1 MADNTI
7 ALQVRPMPQTNI
19 LTPITDVMN
28 LGRAAVGLQRETET
42 LPYAIESA
50 KGMASQATT
59 GAESSIFKLNNEQ
72 SQLALNI
79 AGGLAN
85 DDAIINAGKNPMAAM
100 NTILQAKARM
110 LAQGIPAHIVEANT
124 APLITNLVSN
134 PGGFLQ
140 TLKNVIQGGLGAQGQ
155 QQLQTPQLTEAGGAP
170 ATFQGGTGTL
180 RTAPIAPAGSGPST
194 ASGSPAPFTGLP
206 TTQPSQQPSQQ
217 VMPQT
222 PQTSGDMFA
231 EGQPTGKPGT
241 FFGKDGKIVDSSG
254 KVLFD
259 PLIRDASG
267 QVIDAR
273 AMPEEYDPMN
283 KPIDKTLGTVQSFPV
298 APPPKM
304 QGAPLPQA
312 APQAAPQAGVSADQM
327 SQPASTGAGFKLS
340 YPVRKAGEASQRLPA
355 EIADEAAGNMY
366 RNSLIKNQGEQVKL
380 RRDLEGVISTSDTLE
395 KQLTLLGIPVDNAGF
410 LGAGARKLNTLFGT
424 EAGILLKKLNKELAN
439 VAIANTTALG
449 GSMDT
454 AAGQQ
459 LTKMAQGDETYPPV
473 ILKEIARRA
482 MSDMT
487 NLQMQANGAQIF
499 SDKFGAANLNNYRQT
514 WAKNADSR
522 LFELL
527 NIENSGM
534 SDKQSAAA
542 KAELFKD
549 MNRKQILEFKEKLRN
564 IQKLSTTGQL

>member
-19 LTPITDVMN
+19 ITPMTEIMN
-28 LGRAAVGLQRETET
+28 LGRSAVGLQRETET
-42 LPYAIESA
+42 LPYAIETA

-85 DDAIINAGKNPMAAM
+85 DDAIINAGKDPRAAM

-134 PGGFLQ
+134 PSGFLQ
-140 TLKNVIQGGLGAQGQ
+140 KLKNVLQVGLGAQFPLE
-155 QQLQTPQLTEAGGAP
+155 LQTPKLTEAGGAP

-180 RTAPIAPAGSGPST
+180 RTAPIAPVGSAPST
-194 ASGSPAPFTGLP
+194 ASGSPAPFTGQP
-206 TTQPSQQPSQQ
+206 TAPPTAQPTAPPPQ
-217 VMPQT
+217 VMPQAG
-222 PQTSGDMFA
+222 GDLYAKGM
-231 EGQPTGKPGT
+231 PTGKPGT
-241 FFGKDGKIVDSSG
+241 FFGDNGQIVDANG
-254 KVLFD
+254 NVVFD
-259 PLIRDASG
+259 AMVRDASG
-267 QVIDAR
+267 NVVDAK
-273 AMPEEYDPMN
+273 AMPQEYDPMN

-312 APQAAPQAGVSADQM
+312 APQTGVSADQM
-327 SQPASTGAGFKLS
+327 SQPASTGAGFKLA
-340 YPVRKAGEASQRLPA
+340 YPVRKAGEAMQRLPA

-424 EAGILLKKLNKELAN
+424 ETGILLKKLNKELAN

-499 SDKFGAANLNNYRQT
+499 SEKFGAANLNNYRQT

>member
-19 LTPITDVMN
+19 ITPMTEIMN

-85 DDAIINAGKNPMAAM
+85 DDSIINAGKNPMAAM

-155 QQLQTPQLTEAGGAP
+155 QALQTPQLTEAGGAP
-170 ATFQGGTGTL
+170 ATFQSGTGTL
-180 RTAPIAPAGSGPST
+180 RTAPIAPVGSAPST
-194 ASGSPAPFTGLP
+194 ASGSPAPFTGQP
-206 TTQPSQQPSQQ
+206 TAQPTEPPPQ

-222 PQTSGDMFA
+222 PQAGGDLYA
-231 EGQPTGKPGT
+231 EGMPTGKPGT

-267 QVIDAR
+267 QVIDGKAI
-273 AMPEEYDPMN
+273 PPEYDPLN
-283 KPIDKTLGTVQSFPV
+283 KPIDKTLGTAQPFPV
-298 APPPKM
+298 APPPAI
-304 QGAPLPQA
+304 QGAPLP
-312 APQAAPQAGVSADQM
+312 PQAGVSADQM
-327 SQPASTGAGFKLS
+327 AQPASTGAGFKLS
-340 YPVRKAGEASQRLPA
+340 YPVRKAGEAVQRLPA
-355 EIADEAAGNMY
+355 EVADEAAGNMY
-366 RNSLIKNQGEQVKL
+366 RNSLIKNQGNLVTN
-380 RRDLEGVISTSDTLE
+380 RRNLEEVISEADKVE
-395 KQLTLLGIPVDNAGF
+395 KNLSLLGFKVDNAGF
-410 LGAGARKLNTLFGT
+410 LGAGARKLNEFFGT
-424 EAGILLKKLNKELAN
+424 ETGITLKQLNKDLAN
-439 VAIANTTALG
+439 VAISNITAAG

-454 AAGQQ
+454 VAGQQ
-459 LTKMAQGDETYPPV
+459 LTRMANGDETYPPV
-473 ILKEIARRA
+473 ILKDIARRA
-482 MSDMT
+482 MADMT
-487 NLQMQANGAQIF
+487 NLDMQARGAQEF
-499 SDKFGAANLNNYRQT
+499 ARKFGAANLNDYRQQ
-514 WAKNADSR
+514 WSKNADSR
-522 LFELL
+522 LFELI
-527 NIENSGM
+527 NIENSSMSADQRQAARSKLFKGM
-534 SDKQSAAA
+534 NDKQKSEMA
-542 KAELFKD
+542 
-549 MNRKQILEFKEKLRN
+549 QKLRN
-564 IQKLSTTGQL
+564 LQKLSTTGQL

>member
-1 MADNTI
+1 MADNTV
-7 ALQVRPMPQTNI
+7 ALQVRPMPQTNFI
-19 LTPITDVMN
+19 TPMTEIMN
-28 LGRAAVGLQRETET
+28 LGRSAINLQRETET
-42 LPYAIESA
+42 LPYQIETA
-50 KGMASQATT
+50 KGVASQTTT
-59 GAESSIFKLNNEQ
+59 GAESAIFKLNSEQ

-85 DDAIINAGKNPMAAM
+85 DDSIINAGKNPRAAM
-100 NTILQAKARM
+100 DTVLQAKNRM
-110 LAQGIPAHIVEANT
+110 LAQGIPAHVVEANT
-124 APLITNLVSN
+124 APLITSLVSN
-134 PGGFLQ
+134 PNGFLQ
-140 TLKNVIQGGLGAQGQ
+140 TLKNVIQGGIGAQGQ
-155 QQLQTPQLTEAGGAP
+155 QGLQTPQLTEAGGAP
-170 ATFQGGTGTL
+170 ATFQSGTGTL
-180 RTAPIAPAGSGPST
+180 RTAPIAFMGSAPST
-194 ASGSPAPFTGLP
+194 TSVPTGQ
-206 TTQPSQQPSQQ
+206 TTETPQA
-217 VMPQT
+217 QT
-222 PQTSGDMFA
+222 PQASGDMFA
-231 EGQPTGKPGT
+231 KGQPTGKAGT
-241 FFGKDGKIVDSSG
+241 FFGDNGQIVDAKG
-254 KVLFD
+254 NVVFD
-259 PLIRDASG
+259 AAVRDASG
-267 QVIDAR
+267 NVVDMK
-273 AMPEEYDPMN
+273 AMPPEYDPLN
-283 KPIDKTLGTVQSFPV
+283 KQIDKTVGTVQSFPV
-298 APPPKM
+298 APPPAA
-304 QGAPLPQA
+304 QGAPLP
-312 APQAAPQAGVSADQM
+312 PKTGVTADQM
-327 SQPASTGAGFKLS
+327 AQPPSTGAGFKLT
-340 YPVRKAGEASQRLPA
+340 YPVRKAGEAMQRLPA
-355 EIADEAAGNMY
+355 EVADEAAGNMY

-395 KQLTLLGIPVDNAGF
+395 KELTLAGIPVDNAGF

>member
-19 LTPITDVMN
+19 ITPMTEIMN
-28 LGRAAVGLQRETET
+28 LGRSAVGLQRETET
-42 LPYAIESA
+42 LPYAIETA

-140 TLKNVIQGGLGAQGQ
+140 TLKNVIQGGLNAQGQ
-155 QQLQTPQLTEAGGAP
+155 QALQTPQLTEAGGAP

-180 RTAPIAPAGSGPST
+180 RTTPIAPAGSAPST
-194 ASGSPAPFTGLP
+194 TSGPAAPFTGQP
-206 TTQPSQQPSQQ
+206 TEQPSQQ

-267 QVIDAR
+267 QVIDGR
-273 AMPEEYDPMN
+273 AMPEEYDPLN
-283 KPIDKTLGTVQSFPV
+283 KNIDRTLGTVQSFPV
-298 APPPKM
+298 TPPPKV
-304 QGAPLPQA
+304 QGAPLS
-312 APQAAPQAGVSADQM
+312 QAAPQAGVSADQM
-327 SQPASTGAGFKLS
+327 SQPASTGAGFKLT
-340 YPVRKAGEASQRLPA
+340 YPVRKAGEAVQRLPA
-355 EIADEAAGNMY
+355 EIADEAAGNLY
-366 RNSLIKNQGEQVKL
+366 RNSLIKNQGNLVTN
-380 RRDLEGVISTSDTLE
+380 RRNLEEVISEADKVE
-395 KQLTLLGIPVDNAGF
+395 KNLSLLGFKVDNAGF
-410 LGAGARKLNTLFGT
+410 LGAGARKLNEFFGT
-424 EAGILLKKLNKELAN
+424 ETGITLKQLNKDLAN
-439 VAIANTTALG
+439 VAISNITAAG

-454 AAGQQ
+454 VAGQQ
-459 LTKMAQGDETYPPV
+459 LTRMANGDETYPPV
-473 ILKEIARRA
+473 ILKDIARRA
-482 MSDMT
+482 MADMT
-487 NLQMQANGAQIF
+487 NLDMQARGAQEF
-499 SDKFGAANLNNYRQT
+499 SRKFGAANLNDYRQQ
-514 WAKNADSR
+514 WSKNADSR
-522 LFELL
+522 LFEAL
-527 NIENSGM
+527 NIDNSSM
-534 SDKQSAAA
+534 SDDQRATA
-542 KAELFKD
+542 KAKLFED
-549 MNRKQILEFKEKLRN
+549 MNSKQLQEFRDQLRN
-564 IQKLSTTGQL
+564 ILKLSTTGQL

>member
-1 MADNTI
+1 MADNNI
-7 ALQVRPMPQTNI
+7 ALQVRPMPQTNV
-19 LTPITDVMN
+19 LTPMTEIMN
-28 LGRAAVGLQRETET
+28 LGRSAVALQRENET

-59 GAESSIFKLNNEQ
+59 GAENSIFKLSSEQ

-85 DDAIINAGKNPMAAM
+85 DDSIINAGKNPMAAM
-100 NTILQAKARM
+100 NTVLQAKARM
-110 LAQGIPAHIVEANT
+110 LAQGVPAHIVEANT

-155 QQLQTPQLTEAGGAP
+155 QALQTPQLTEAGGAP
-170 ATFQGGTGTL
+170 ATFTAGPNAL
-180 RTAPIAPAGSGPST
+180 RTAPIAPAGSAPST
-194 ASGSPAPFTGLP
+194 ASGPAAPFTGQR
-206 TTQPSQQPSQQ
+206 TEQPSQQPTQQ

-267 QVIDAR
+267 QVVDGR
-273 AMPEEYDPMN
+273 AMPEEYDPLN
-283 KPIDKTLGTVQSFPV
+283 KNIDRTLGTVQSFPV
-298 APPPKM
+298 TPPAAT

-327 SQPASTGAGFKLS
+327 SQPASTGAGFKLTF
-340 YPVRKAGEASQRLPA
+340 PVRKEGVAAQRLPA
-355 EIADEAAGNMY
+355 EVAAEVSGDIY
-366 RNSLIKNQGEQVKL
+366 KKALLTNQGNLTTSRKN
-380 RRDLEGVISTSDTLE
+380 LEEVISGADAIE
-395 KQLTLLGIPVDNAGF
+395 KNLTLLGIPVTNAGF
-410 LGAGARKLNTLFGT
+410 LGAGARKLNELAGT
-424 EAGILLKKLNKELAN
+424 DTGIALKKLNKDLAN
-439 VAIANTTALG
+439 VAIANLTASG

-454 AAGQQ
+454 VAGQQ
-459 LTKMAQGDETYPPV
+459 LTRIANGDETYPPV
-473 ILKEIARRA
+473 ILKDIARRA
-482 MSDMT
+482 MADMT
-487 NLQMQANGAQIF
+487 NLNMQATGAQEF
-499 SDKFGAANLNNYRQT
+499 ARKFGTANLNDYRQQ
-514 WAKNADSR
+514 WAKNANTR
-522 LFELL
+522 LFEAL
-527 NIENSGM
+527 NIDNSSM
-534 SDKQSAAA
+534 SDSQRAEA
-542 KAELFKD
+542 KAKLFKD
-549 MNRKQILEFKEKLRN
+549 MNSKQLQEFRDQLRN

>member
-1 MADNTI
+1 MTEI
-7 ALQVRPMPQTNI
+7 
-19 LTPITDVMN
+19 MN

-241 FFGKDGKIVDSSG
+241 FFGKDGKIVDSNG

-267 QVIDAR
+267 QVIDGK
-273 AMPEEYDPMN
+273 AMPEEYDPLN
-283 KPIDKTLGTVQSFPV
+283 KNIDRTLGTAQSFPV

-312 APQAAPQAGVSADQM
+312 APQTGVSADQM
-327 SQPASTGAGFKLS
+327 AQPASTGAGFKLTF
-340 YPVRKAGEASQRLPA
+340 PVRKEGVAAQRLPD
-355 EIADEAAGNMY
+355 EIAASAGGEIY
-366 RNSLIKNQGEQVKL
+366 KKALLANQGNLNVSRKN
-380 RRDLEGVISTSDTLE
+380 LEEVISGADVIE
-395 KQLTLLGIPVDNAGF
+395 KNLTLLGIPVTNAGF
-410 LGAGARKLNTLFGT
+410 LGAGARKLNELAGT
-424 EAGILLKKLNKELAN
+424 ETGIALKKLNKDLAN
-439 VAIANTTALG
+439 VAIANLTASG

-454 AAGQQ
+454 VAGQQ
-459 LTKMAQGDETYPPV
+459 LIRIANGDETYPPV
-473 ILKEIARRA
+473 ILKDIARRA
-482 MSDMT
+482 MADMT
-487 NLQMQANGAQIF
+487 NLDMQARGAQIF
-499 SDKFGAANLNNYRQT
+499 AQKFGNANLNDYRQQ
-514 WAKNADSR
+514 WAKNSNTR
-522 LFELL
+522 LFEAL
-527 NIENSGM
+527 NIDNSNM
-534 SDKQSAAA
+534 SDSQRSEA
-542 KAELFKD
+542 KAKLFKD
-549 MNRKQILEFKEKLRN
+549 MNSKQLQEFRYQLRN

>member
-42 LPYAIESA
+42 LPYAVETA

-100 NTILQAKARM
+100 NTILQAKNRM

-155 QQLQTPQLTEAGGAP
+155 QSLQTPQLTEAGGAP
-170 ATFQGGTGTL
+170 ATFQSGTGTL
-180 RTAPIAPAGSGPST
+180 RTAPIAPAGSAPSS
-194 ASGSPAPFTGLP
+194 ASGTAAPFTGQP
-206 TTQPSQQPSQQ
+206 TEQPTQQ

-222 PQTSGDMFA
+222 PSGDMFA

-241 FFGKDGKIVDSSG
+241 FFGKDGKIVDSTG

-259 PLIRDASG
+259 PMIRDASG
-267 QVIDAR
+267 NVVDAR
-273 AMPEEYDPMN
+273 AMPEEYDPAR
-283 KPIDKTLGTVQSFPV
+283 KPIDKNLGTAQPFPV
-298 APPPKM
+298 APPAT
-304 QGAPLPQA
+304 QGAPLP
-312 APQAAPQAGVSADQM
+312 PQTGVSADQM
-327 SQPASTGAGFKLS
+327 AQPVSTGAGFKLS
-340 YPVRKAGEASQRLPA
+340 YPVRKAGEAVQRLPA
-355 EIADEAAGNMY
+355 EIADEAAGNLY
-366 RNSLIKNQGEQVKL
+366 RNSLIKNQGNLVTN
-380 RRDLEGVISTSDTLE
+380 RRNLEEVISEADKVE
-395 KQLTLLGIPVDNAGF
+395 KNLSLLGFKVDNAGF
-410 LGAGARKLNTLFGT
+410 LGAGARKLNEFFGT
-424 EAGILLKKLNKELAN
+424 ETGITLKQLNKDLAN
-439 VAIANTTALG
+439 VAISNITAAG

-454 AAGQQ
+454 VAGQQ
-459 LTKMAQGDETYPPV
+459 LTKMANGDETYPPV
-473 ILKEIARRA
+473 ILKDIARRA
-482 MSDMT
+482 MADMT
-487 NLQMQANGAQIF
+487 NLDMQARGAQEF
-499 SDKFGAANLNNYRQT
+499 SRKFGAANLNDYRQQ
-514 WAKNADSR
+514 WSKNADSR
-522 LFELL
+522 LFELV
-527 NIENSGM
+527 NIENSSMNSDQRQAARVKLFKGM
-534 SDKQSAAA
+534 NDKQKSEMA
-542 KAELFKD
+542 
-549 MNRKQILEFKEKLRN
+549 QKLRN
-564 IQKLSTTGQL
+564 LQKLSTTGQL

>member
-19 LTPITDVMN
+19 ITPMTEIMN
-28 LGRAAVGLQRETET
+28 LGRSAVGLRRETET
-42 LPYAIESA
+42 LPYAIETA

-155 QQLQTPQLTEAGGAP
+155 QALQTPQLTEAGGAP
-170 ATFQGGTGTL
+170 ATFQSGTGTL
-180 RTAPIAPAGSGPST
+180 RTAPIAPAGSAPSS
-194 ASGSPAPFTGLP
+194 ASGPAAPFTGQP
-206 TTQPSQQPSQQ
+206 TEQPSQQ

-222 PQTSGDMFA
+222 PSGDMFA

-241 FFGKDGKIVDSSG
+241 FFGKDGKIVDSTG

-259 PLIRDASG
+259 PMIRDASG
-267 QVIDAR
+267 NVVDAR
-273 AMPEEYDPMN
+273 AMPEEYDPAR
-283 KPIDKTLGTVQSFPV
+283 KPIDKNLGTAQPFPV
-298 APPPKM
+298 APPAT
-304 QGAPLPQA
+304 QGAPLP
-312 APQAAPQAGVSADQM
+312 PQTGVSADQM
-327 SQPASTGAGFKLS
+327 AQPVSTGAGFKLT
-340 YPVRKAGEASQRLPA
+340 YPVRKAGEAVQRLPA
-355 EIADEAAGNMY
+355 EIADEAAGNLY
-366 RNSLIKNQGEQVKL
+366 RNSLIKNQGNLVTN
-380 RRDLEGVISTSDTLE
+380 RRNLEEVISEADKVE
-395 KQLTLLGIPVDNAGF
+395 KNLSLLGFKVDNAGF
-410 LGAGARKLNTLFGT
+410 LGAGARKLNEFFGT
-424 EAGILLKKLNKELAN
+424 ETGITLKQLNKDLAN
-439 VAIANTTALG
+439 VAISNITAAG

-454 AAGQQ
+454 VAGQQ
-459 LTKMAQGDETYPPV
+459 LTRMANGDETYPPV
-473 ILKEIARRA
+473 ILKDIARRA

-487 NLQMQANGAQIF
+487 NLDMQARGAQEF
-499 SDKFGAANLNNYRQT
+499 ARKFGANNLNDYRQQ
-514 WAKNADSR
+514 WSKNADSR
-522 LFELL
+522 LFELI
-527 NIENSGM
+527 NIENSSMSADQRQAARSKLFKGM
-534 SDKQSAAA
+534 NDKQKSEMA
-542 KAELFKD
+542 
-549 MNRKQILEFKEKLRN
+549 QKLRN
-564 IQKLSTTGQL
+564 LQKLSTTGQL

>member
-19 LTPITDVMN
+19 ITPMTEIMN
-28 LGRAAVGLQRETET
+28 LGRSAINLQKETET
-42 LPYAIESA
+42 LPYAIETA
-50 KGMASQATT
+50 KGVASQATT

-100 NTILQAKARM
+100 NTILQAKNRM
-110 LAQGIPAHIVEANT
+110 LAQGIPPQIVEANT

-155 QQLQTPQLTEAGGAP
+155 QALQTPQLTEAGGAP
-170 ATFQGGTGTL
+170 ATFQSGTGTL
-180 RTAPIAPAGSGPST
+180 RTAPIAPVGSAPSTVSGP
-194 ASGSPAPFTGLP
+194 AAPFTGLP
-206 TTQPSQQPSQQ
+206 TEPTQQ
-217 VMPQT
+217 VMPQV
-222 PQTSGDMFA
+222 PQTGGDMFA
-231 EGQPTGKPGT
+231 KGQPTGKPGT
-241 FFGKDGKIVDSSG
+241 FFGDNGQIVDAKG
-254 KVLFD
+254 NVVFD
-259 PLIRDASG
+259 AAVRDASG
-267 QVIDAR
+267 NVVDMK
-273 AMPEEYDPMN
+273 AMPQEYDPLN
-283 KPIDKTLGTVQSFPV
+283 KPIDKTLGTAQPFPV
-298 APPPKM
+298 APPPTT
-304 QGAPLPQA
+304 QGAPL
-312 APQAAPQAGVSADQM
+312 PQAAPQAGVSADQM
-327 SQPASTGAGFKLS
+327 AQPASTGAGFKLT
-340 YPVRKAGEASQRLPA
+340 YPVRKAGEAMQRLPA
-355 EIADEAAGNMY
+355 EVADETAGNMY

-380 RRDLEGVISTSDTLE
+380 RRDLEGVISTSDKLE
-395 KQLTLLGIPVDNAGF
+395 KELTLAGIPVDNAGF

>member
-42 LPYAIESA
+42 LPYAVETA

-170 ATFQGGTGTL
+170 ATFQSGTGTL
-180 RTAPIAPAGSGPST
+180 RTAPIAPAGSAPSSTSGP
-194 ASGSPAPFTGLP
+194 AAPFTGQP
-206 TTQPSQQPSQQ
+206 TAQPTEPPPQ
-217 VMPQT
+217 VMPQAG
-222 PQTSGDMFA
+222 GDLYAKGM
-231 EGQPTGKPGT
+231 PTGKPGT
-241 FFGKDGKIVDSSG
+241 FFGDNGQIVDASG
-254 KVLFD
+254 RVVFD
-259 PLIRDASG
+259 AAVRDASG
-267 QVIDAR
+267 QVVDMK
-273 AMPEEYDPMN
+273 AMPQEYDPMN
-283 KPIDKTLGTVQSFPV
+283 KPIDKTLGTAQPFPV
-298 APPPKM
+298 TPPPAT
-304 QGAPLPQA
+304 QGAPLP
-312 APQAAPQAGVSADQM
+312 PQAGVNADQM

-340 YPVRKAGEASQRLPA
+340 YPVRKAGEARQVLAA
-355 EIADEAAGNMY
+355 ETADEAAGNLY
-366 RNSLIKNQGEQVKL
+366 RNSLIKNQGNLVTN
-380 RRDLEGVISTSDTLE
+380 RRNLEEVISEADKVE
-395 KQLTLLGIPVDNAGF
+395 KNLSLLGFKVDNAGF
-410 LGAGARKLNTLFGT
+410 LGAGARKLNEFFGT
-424 EAGILLKKLNKELAN
+424 ETGITLKQLNKDLAN
-439 VAIANTTALG
+439 VAISNITAAG

-454 AAGQQ
+454 VAGQQ
-459 LTKMAQGDETYPPV
+459 LTKMANGDETYPPV
-473 ILKEIARRA
+473 ILKDIARRA

-487 NLQMQANGAQIF
+487 NLDMQARGAQEF
-499 SDKFGAANLNNYRQT
+499 SRKFGAANLNDYRQQ

-522 LFELL
+522 LFELV
-527 NIENSGM
+527 NIENSSM
-534 SDKQSAAA
+534 SPEQRQAARVKLFGGLNDKQKSEMA
-542 KAELFKD
+542 
-549 MNRKQILEFKEKLRN
+549 QKLRN
-564 IQKLSTTGQL
+564 LQKLSTTGQL